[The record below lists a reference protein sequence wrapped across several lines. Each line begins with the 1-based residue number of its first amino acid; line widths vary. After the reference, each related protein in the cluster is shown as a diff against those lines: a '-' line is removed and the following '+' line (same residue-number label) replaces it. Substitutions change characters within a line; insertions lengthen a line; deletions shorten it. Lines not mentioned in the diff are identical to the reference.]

1 MLSHNFGSFIS
12 ALVGESDIIVW
23 LIIGHALLFEGTQGA
38 WDRFPGVSVVDVT
51 QPAVDG
57 EEQAVEWLRMIDEKG
72 SRKYRER
79 ASETGQ

>member
-1 MLSHNFGSFIS
+1 VEGDEVVLCTDCRKGARIQ
-12 ALVGESDIIVW
+12 LVVV
-23 LIIGHALLFEGTQGA
+23 TQGA

-57 EEQAVEWLRMIDEKG
+57 AEQAVEWLRMIDEKG